1 MNMYIYKVCP
11 SCLQNLTKFCQ
22 NGFNRFA
29 MTKKNN
35 QKKTGQTD

>member
-35 QKKTGQTD
+35 NKKTGQTD